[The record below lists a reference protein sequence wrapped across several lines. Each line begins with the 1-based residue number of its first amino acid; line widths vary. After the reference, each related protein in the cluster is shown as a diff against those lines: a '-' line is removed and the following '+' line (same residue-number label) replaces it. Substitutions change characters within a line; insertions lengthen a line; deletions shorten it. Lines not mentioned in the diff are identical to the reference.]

1 MAILLR
7 SVTLY
12 VMVWLHYLN
21 LFVIIKQQ
29 QGFCIGPYMGSLFM
43 YGPFFYSCDN
53 PDSMKATAITGL
65 INCVS
70 INKHPITMITCPK
83 CLSCMIPPLSNL
95 FRLLLSFSL
104 NLLYF
109 LTKIQV
115 RINNLFSLFLSSQ
128 LL

>member
-43 YGPFFYSCDN
+43 YGPFFYNCDN

-70 INKHPITMITCPK
+70 INKHPITMIACPK
-83 CLSCMIPPLSNL
+83 CLSCMIPPLSL
-95 FRLLLSFSL
+95 FNKCTLG
-104 NLLYF
+104 
-109 LTKIQV
+109 TDCIV
-115 RINNLFSLFLSSQ
+115 
-128 LL
+128 